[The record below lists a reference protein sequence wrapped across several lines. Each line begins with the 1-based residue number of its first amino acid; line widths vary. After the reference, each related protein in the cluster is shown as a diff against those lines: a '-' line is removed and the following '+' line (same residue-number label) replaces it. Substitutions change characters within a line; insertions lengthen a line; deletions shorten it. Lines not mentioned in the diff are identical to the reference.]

1 MEVICPT
8 LGDWGIEVKEKMHVK
23 QLAQDLCSPFK
34 VQSLLK
40 IKIKLFCCCLDLVLL
55 LIPILQSASEATWS
69 NVVIGNKDRWEGRG
83 QC

>member
-1 MEVICPT
+1 MSY
-8 LGDWGIEVKEKMHVK
+8 LGGWGIEVKEKMRVK

-69 NVVIGNKDRWEGRG
+69 NMAIGNKDRWEGRG